1 MSSTPPP
8 PSLLNQ
14 NHKVNAETA
23 AWLTACWTIPMVLWA
38 CYSLTGFGPV
48 SLESYK
54 SFRLFIIV
62 ALLVGSAAGIFVAWS
77 FIGGDK
83 NGKPWY
89 TSGFLV
95 SAVVFW
101 AIAPPVWFFVEYYH
115 FDSGTIQAPT
125 DFIKCKSQVA
135 AECVHEIRIE
145 YLKHVKAYSD
155 QASKIWAA
163 VGTVLGGA
171 IAAARR

>member
-1 MSSTPPP
+1 MCSTPHPP
-8 PSLLNQ
+8 AAPHP
-14 NHKVNAETA
+14 NHKVNAKTA
-23 AWLTACWTIPMVLWA
+23 AWLTACWAIPMALWV
-38 CYSLTGFGPV
+38 CYSLLDLGSV

-54 SFRLFIIV
+54 TFRLLVIG
-62 ALLVGSAAGIFVAWS
+62 ALLVGSAYGIYVAWS

-83 NGKPWY
+83 NVKPWY

-101 AIAPPVWFFVEYYH
+101 AIAPPAWFFVEYYH
-115 FDSGTIQAPT
+115 FDSGTIQAPA

-135 AECVHEIRIE
+135 AECTHEIKTE

-155 QASKIWAA
+155 QASKIWASVGA
-163 VGTVLGGA
+163 VIGGA
-171 IAAARR
+171 IAAARK